1 MKIAATSLFLMQ
13 KDKGRFALQNSA
25 LATVQEE
32 KKKGGG
38 RKGRRGEENGGEGGR
53 EVGGGRGR
61 TKNLTRNTR
70 DHLKRRPRLE
80 KLDS

>member
-53 EVGGGRGR
+53 EVGGERKDKEPNKEYQR
-61 TKNLTRNTR
+61 SF
-70 DHLKRRPRLE
+70 E
-80 KLDS
+80 EEAQA